1 MVSTYVKFCDAL
13 DLLNNQLH
21 VFHIDP
27 YLHDELDKL
36 MSGPILNPFNL
47 MMRYENEI
55 LHLMRIC
62 TWAAAIDI
70 AFDNSRLDVS
80 STSRDLVSVSR
91 RDVLDFGNILIDDVF
106 AQANQMIVRV
116 QDYDQVAQFLREQLD
131 ALLISNRAKI
141 SSNTL
146 GPIAARMARR
156 FIPLF
161 TRHVAQELCTKLNEV
176 ANAVLGARVKPN
188 DDDNNVYSYDQSYTC
203 SNLVP
208 IATFSSL
215 VQLFALFDT
224 TYDEI
229 ASVDTNLSNLAR
241 KCEATVIFVIKVNT
255 NSTFIEYDDRPLFD
269 SEYVSHV
276 ATAPFTGLCDKVLA
290 RYVTFRIITS
300 SSSSTN
306 MQNVS
311 KLSIARNSTHSYAL
325 IIESVDGYN
334 VRIMTHKLRT
344 INQYYTAR
352 IDCNYLFD
360 GQSTRSIQY
369 NSAIIRTLEQHIA
382 QQRVAEVL
390 NKYMGVDDQAEQIEL
405 SSTITSRV
413 ESFLRQYYSNK
424 LDNNEID
431 IKTIMRAIIPIKM
444 WEDARNMPMLRARY
458 TILATSIAKRIIDMI
473 DHAKVDTPVNMIA
486 AIIARIDV
494 LELCAENISL
504 YAYLQDSAVK

>member
-1 MVSTYVKFCDAL
+1 
-13 DLLNNQLH
+13 
-21 VFHIDP
+21 
-27 YLHDELDKL
+27 
-36 MSGPILNPFNL
+36 
-47 MMRYENEI
+47 
-55 LHLMRIC
+55 
-62 TWAAAIDI
+62 
-70 AFDNSRLDVS
+70 
-80 STSRDLVSVSR
+80 
-91 RDVLDFGNILIDDVF
+91 
-106 AQANQMIVRV
+106 
-116 QDYDQVAQFLREQLD
+116 
-131 ALLISNRAKI
+131 
-141 SSNTL
+141 
-146 GPIAARMARR
+146 
-156 FIPLF
+156 
-161 TRHVAQELCTKLNEV
+161 
-176 ANAVLGARVKPN
+176 
-188 DDDNNVYSYDQSYTC
+188 
-203 SNLVP
+203 
-208 IATFSSL
+208 
-215 VQLFALFDT
+215 
-224 TYDEI
+224 
-229 ASVDTNLSNLAR
+229 
-241 KCEATVIFVIKVNT
+241 
-255 NSTFIEYDDRPLFD
+255 
-269 SEYVSHV
+269 
-276 ATAPFTGLCDKVLA
+276 
-290 RYVTFRIITS
+290 
-300 SSSSTN
+300 
-306 MQNVS
+306 
-311 KLSIARNSTHSYAL
+311 
-325 IIESVDGYN
+325 
-334 VRIMTHKLRT
+334 MTHKLRT